1 MALLENLT
9 FLDASSSS
17 GFLLL
22 GFLIGMVHA
31 LEADH
36 LAAVSTLSN
45 GGKNKLLLRGAVW
58 GLGHTAT
65 LLVMSIGVIVFSL
78 VLSEQRAAH
87 NKRAP
92 VACLNKQGAVTTC
105 RTESQSG
112 VVVDKKD
119 KRPDRSWPRAR
130 LRICAV
136 RRAE

>member
-45 GGKNKLLLRGAVW
+45 GGKNKLLLRGR
-58 GLGHTAT
+58 GLGLGPHGDVAGH
-65 LLVMSIGVIVFSL
+65 VHRRDSL
-78 VLSEQRAAH
+78 Q
-87 NKRAP
+87 P
-92 VACLNKQGAVTTC
+92 CPQ
-105 RTESQSG
+105 
-112 VVVDKKD
+112 
-119 KRPDRSWPRAR
+119 
-130 LRICAV
+130 
-136 RRAE
+136 